1 MEQGGAM
8 SETRYDYGG
17 DEYLLVVFSEAMDLA
32 INFKLLSICREI
44 ERRHLPGVIEVCPAN
59 ASYLVHF
66 RPEET
71 HPDALIRTL
80 KDLEREIQSAE
91 TLTSRLVDIPVL
103 FDDPWTQECAKR
115 FADRHQD
122 PSVSNLEYLMRV
134 NGYSSKEE
142 FITAYCDRPYWISM
156 VGFVP
161 GTAWCYRMCPPE
173 QAIQAPK
180 YIRPRTD
187 TPERAVAH
195 AGVFLCIYP
204 VQGPG
209 GYQMIGMSA
218 VPVYD
223 PEERLPDL
231 QGRYILANA
240 GDRWQFRPIDM
251 DEYND
256 IRAQVEAGSYRYRVI
271 EQDFRPGEYM
281 HDPESY
287 LKHLQEEAAHA

>member
-1 MEQGGAM
+1 MP
-8 SETRYDYGG
+8 ETRYEYGG
-17 DEYLLVVFSEAMDLA
+17 DEYLLVVFDEAMDLA
-32 INFKLLSICREI
+32 NNFKLLAICKEI
-44 ERRHLPGVIEVCPAN
+44 RQRQVPGLIEVCPAN

-66 RPEET
+66 QPEVI
-71 HPDALIRTL
+71 HPDQLIRDL
-80 KDLEREIQSAE
+80 KDIEQTVQQAE
-91 TLTSRLVDIPVL
+91 SLRSRLVDIPVL
-103 FDDPWTQECAKR
+103 FDDPWTKECARR
-115 FADRHQD
+115 FADRQQD

-204 VQGPG
+204 VRGPG
-209 GYQMIGMSA
+209 GYQMVGMSA

-223 PEERLPDL
+223 PEEHMLDL
-231 QGRYILANA
+231 RGRYILAEA
-240 GDRWQFRPIDM
+240 GDRWKFRPIDM
-251 DEYND
+251 DEYTD
-256 IRAQVEAGSYRYRVI
+256 IRADVEAGTYRYRMI
-271 EQDFRPGEYM
+271 EQDFSPGAYLR
-281 HDPESY
+281 DPSTY
-287 LKHLQEEAAHA
+287 LQRLQTEAEHVSGY